1 MDQDTETTPTS
12 SGEQDV
18 ILQAAL
24 KLFANNGYFNTSLLD
39 IRDAA
44 GLKSLQA
51 IHQHFKTKQLLASAL
66 YSNITDS
73 LSISIDDIRRR
84 NQKTSEQLRGIMDLL
99 FTLTDDA
106 PDVMRFILTVKINDF
121 LPEEKVGLETPAQNK
136 IIRILDTGIKAGEIR
151 SISPQLAYAYFFGVI
166 DNILLLVLN
175 GALDK
180 KADFYESQTW
190 LTAWGTIAKK

>member
-1 MDQDTETTPTS
+1 MDQEIETIQTS

-44 GLKSLQA
+44 GLQNLQS
-51 IHQHFKTKQLLASAL
+51 IHQHFKTKQLIASAL
-66 YSNITDS
+66 HANIADS

-84 NQKTSEQLRGIMDLL
+84 APKAADQLRGIADLL

-106 PDVMRFILTVKINDF
+106 PDVMRFILTVKLNDF
-121 LPEEKVGLETPAQNK
+121 LPAEQAKQQTPAQMK
-136 IIRILDTGIKAGEIR
+136 IVKILDAGIKAGEIR

-166 DNILLLVLN
+166 DNTLRLVLS

-180 KADFYESQTW
+180 KAEFYQSQAW
-190 LTAWGTIAKK
+190 LTAWNTIAKK